1 MAEIIRPTW
10 KGIREFVSAAIDA
23 AYNDYDS
30 EGRFPRLIIPYAVN
44 KYITNVVVDTFFEPS
59 PEDLDST
66 MKHLMKNLPTDKL
79 ERYAR
84 FRHMGDLVL
93 WCMGCV
99 KMPSTQLSILNG
111 QEFYCDAHN
120 IGEKLQEPHAPVLGT
135 IAEEMV
141 YYLPVLSRIPEHLR
155 RQSA

>member
-59 PEDLDST
+59 PED
-66 MKHLMKNLPTDKL
+66 
-79 ERYAR
+79 
-84 FRHMGDLVL
+84 
-93 WCMGCV
+93 
-99 KMPSTQLSILNG
+99 
-111 QEFYCDAHN
+111 